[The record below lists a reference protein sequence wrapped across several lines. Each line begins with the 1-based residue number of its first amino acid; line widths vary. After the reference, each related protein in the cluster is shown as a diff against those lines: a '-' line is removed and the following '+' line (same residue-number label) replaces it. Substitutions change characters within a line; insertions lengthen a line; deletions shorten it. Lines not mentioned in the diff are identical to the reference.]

1 MHLTRHNIVSTTSV
15 EEAIEGIRARSGQF
29 TRVDSRHDVDWHYEF
44 NRVEIGTARL
54 AVSSASHIK
63 YEQVFSPEIV
73 ITGVFAGMERMAVD
87 GVVRESGHLA
97 SFAPISA
104 AKGEIRSG
112 KYWTVRLS
120 VEKFSLYFSEMQ
132 LSEDPAAFVRRYWY
146 TTLPASGRFNRYVSY
161 LLHHIDDCG
170 APTPLETV
178 AFEDLLY
185 LNAARLMLIDS
196 DREFRLSE
204 GRNIELCAQYI
215 DENIHTEITSIE
227 LARVSGMSVRS
238 LQYLFKKHTGS
249 GIRNFVVERKLQRAR
264 EMIAHGRG
272 GETVQAVSLSVG
284 FENSSYFAKL
294 YKARFGELPSATLQ
308 SVRSRRNV

>member
-1 MHLTRHNIVSTTSV
+1 MHLTRHNIVSTKSV
-15 EEAIEGIRARSGQF
+15 EEAVEGIRARSCQF
-29 TRVDSRHDVDWHYEF
+29 IRVDSRPDADWHYEF

-54 AVSSASHIK
+54 AVSSARHIK
-63 YEQVFSPEIV
+63 YEQVFSPDIV
-73 ITGVFAGMERMAVD
+73 ITGVFAGVECMKVG

-104 AKGEIRSG
+104 ATGEIRSG

-120 VEKFSLYFSEMQ
+120 VDKLSLYLSEMHFN
-132 LSEDPAAFVRRYWY
+132 EDPAVFVSRYWY
-146 TTLPASGRFNRYVSY
+146 KALPGSGRFNRFVSY

-170 APTPLETV
+170 APTSLEAV

-185 LNAARLMLIDS
+185 LNAARLMLTDS
-196 DREFRLSE
+196 DREFRFSE

-215 DENIHTEITSIE
+215 DENLHTEVTSIE

-264 EMIAHGRG
+264 ELIAHGRG
-272 GETVQAVSLSVG
+272 DETIQAVSLSVG
-284 FENSSYFAKL
+284 FESSSYFARL
-294 YKARFGELPSATLQ
+294 YKAMFGELPSATLQ
-308 SVRSRRNV
+308 SVRSRRDV